1 MDAVTLLII
10 LTLPNGVRHELSR
23 PYDSMAQRAEA
34 KVTAE
39 HPTLWQ
45 PPPGMR
51 RTMYCLQNLTITK

>member
-23 PYDSMAQRAEA
+23 PYDSMAQCAEA